1 MSDSRKSGREYRHR
15 RRVRNTILAYLSLVI
30 IIAGIAAGGFFGVKA
45 LIGVINDKKAKIE
58 EEQLALEQQ
67 REAEAEAE
75 MQAQLEAEAEEEEEE
90 VVEEESEYT
99 EEDLLTEVV
108 ESYISEMSVEEKVAG
123 LFIVTPEQLTG
134 VDVAVKAG
142 DGTKEAIEKYN
153 VGGLVYS
160 SKNIK
165 DESQIKEML
174 ANTVSYSKHPM
185 FLAVN
190 EGLGDDS
197 VLNKPLKYEALK
209 SYDECA
215 AQGDSTN
222 EYATMGD
229 RLVTLGFNMVIGPNA
244 DLNIDGVESPL
255 STDTFGADTNLVSNL
270 VIAGMSTLTDKGVT
284 ACVGH
289 FPGQA
294 TADKDPAEGL
304 STTARTKDEMAAAE
318 MTVFKNVI
326 DAGAE
331 AIMVSNV
338 IAPELTGDETTP
350 CSLSKEVITDILR
363 TEYQYNGLV
372 ISDALNQAAIKDYY
386 SSDDAAIKVLKAGA
400 DMVYLPEDFEAAYN
414 AVVEAVKDGTI
425 SEQRINDSLARVFKI
440 KYKSTIEE

>member
-1 MSDSRKSGREYRHR
+1 
-15 RRVRNTILAYLSLVI
+15 
-30 IIAGIAAGGFFGVKA
+30 
-45 LIGVINDKKAKIE
+45 
-58 EEQLALEQQ
+58 
-67 REAEAEAE
+67 
-75 MQAQLEAEAEEEEEE
+75 MQAQLEAEAEEEE
-90 VVEEESEYT
+90 VVEEEPEYT

-174 ANTVSYSKHPM
+174 ANTVSYSKHPL

-190 EGLGDDS
+190 EGLGEDS

-255 STDTFGADTNLVSNL
+255 SADTFGADVNLVSNL
-270 VIAGMSTLTDKGVT
+270 AIAGMTTLADKGVT

-386 SSDDAAIKVLKAGA
+386 SSDEAAIKVLKAGA
-400 DMVYLPEDFEAAYN
+400 DMVYLPEDFESAYN
-414 AVVEAVKDGTI
+414 AVVEAVKEGTI